1 MTSVKVP
8 EFLML
13 MAVKTIPILLCAD
26 RSGNNYLSYLFTER
40 ILLVILI
47 LISNLALRYS
57 T

>member
-13 MAVKTIPILLCAD
+13 MAVKTPHSTLRRAKWQ
-26 RSGNNYLSYLFTER
+26 YLSYLFTER